1 MNLTKAT
8 IEILSR
14 GREVIEVQFNPNTL
28 AFKKDVVVAEI
39 GIPGLNSPLL
49 QYVRGEAETLDLE
62 LFCDTT
68 RSGMA
73 DDVRDVREFTDPIRR
88 LVEIDPDFRAPP
100 VIRFSW
106 GKGLSFIAVVVR
118 VEQSFTLFNPAGIPL
133 RAVLQLRL
141 KEFKTSKEQL
151 ANSHLESVA
160 GQPPDNQKLSDA
172 QQPAL
177 LPRLDPTLSRIDIRL
192 DGKLL
197 DDGILRD
204 LLRLTFQDEL
214 DGHDAFELTLNN
226 WDEQRRELRY
236 AEALRFDP
244 GTRIEIRL
252 GETGGKS
259 GQPVIKGTIDT
270 VRQCSPADGRPT
282 LVLTG
287 SGTTRRRTKRSKQQ
301 PLRLRYGESLIQFEP
316 VLTLAR
322 PVSKAGASRTDS
334 RRRAEVTASGTSIG
348 IPELRA
354 GTLIEI
360 QALGER
366 FSGNYLVIATN
377 HTIGDSGYT
386 TSFES
391 RKQDK

>member
-14 GREVIEVQFNPNTL
+14 GCEVIEVQFNPNTL

-118 VEQSFTLFNPAGIPL
+118 VEQSFTLFSPAGIPL

-172 QQPAL
+172 QRPAL
-177 LPRLDPTLSRIDIRL
+177 LPRLDPILSRIDIRL
-192 DGKLL
+192 DGKPL
-197 DDGILRD
+197 DDEILRD

-226 WDEQRRELRY
+226 WDEQRRELKY

-270 VRQCSPADGRPT
+270 VRQCSPADGCPT

-334 RRRAEVTASGTSIG
+334 GRRAEVTASGTSIG

-386 TSFES
+386 ASFES